1 MEDRNKEREAD
12 GSVDGG
18 GGRDSSIRLDSTEG
32 QTMLERAD
40 GD

>member
-1 MEDRNKEREAD
+1 MERNRVREAE
-12 GSVDGG
+12 GSVDGE
-18 GGRDSSIRLDSTEG
+18 GRDSLIRSDSTAG